1 MVFRAL
7 LIVLAA
13 IAAAGLFNGLRPM
26 PMPWVWR
33 PPPPL
38 APVLDDTQ
46 LLQDALSRPE
56 TVLVDARADF
66 FYEMGHIPGAI
77 NMPLD
82 DHNSESLAAWKR
94 TLPPGATIIVYCS
107 DSLCPM
113 AAQLAEKM
121 MALGLA
127 PKIFKPGFDAWEEM
141 GLPVESFD

>member
-1 MVFRAL
+1 M
-7 LIVLAA
+7 
-13 IAAAGLFNGLRPM
+13 
-26 PMPWVWR
+26 
-33 PPPPL
+33 
-38 APVLDDTQ
+38 DDSR

-66 FYEMGHIPGAI
+66 FYEMGHIPGAVSL
-77 NMPLD
+77 PLD

-94 TLPPGATIIVYCS
+94 TLPPGAAIIVYCS

-127 PKIFKPGFDAWEEM
+127 PKIFMPGFDAWEEM
-141 GLPVESFD
+141 GLPVESLD